1 MEVQCELILLAV
13 VFFDFF
19 FDFCFDLSQLQER
32 PILVLSFFVRAH
44 MFCSSRKPWFKG
56 ARAGVDID
64 AINYATKFT
73 TKIKAKLS
81 YCNQVNF
88 NEPVFKPVTP
98 E

>member
-44 MFCSSRKPWFKG
+44 MFYESRKPLFKDG
-56 ARAGVDID
+56 A
-64 AINYATKFT
+64 Y
-73 TKIKAKLS
+73 
-81 YCNQVNF
+81 
-88 NEPVFKPVTP
+88 
-98 E
+98 